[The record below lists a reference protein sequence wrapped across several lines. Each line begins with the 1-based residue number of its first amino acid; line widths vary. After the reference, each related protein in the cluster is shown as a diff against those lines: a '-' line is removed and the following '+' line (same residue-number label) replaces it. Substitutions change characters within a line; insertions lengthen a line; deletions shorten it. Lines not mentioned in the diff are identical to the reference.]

1 MNSECWI
8 TREST
13 QYPSKLYTIN
23 VEKGESKWGLIP
35 NDLNPLPIGWEAHKS
50 KSGRIYYANSEQ
62 KKSQWEIPTE
72 KDPELPKNW
81 NIKKSSKCKQI
92 YYHNTINDKTQWNFP
107 DKHLQKAVLDAKKRQ
122 ELINEEKSRQTIKS
136 IQESEEKQ
144 ESIKEVQHILAL
156 QEKQRKEQLEK
167 SRVAEIELAMMT
179 QKIKD
184 TQEARLKVL
193 SEAYIRGSGLN
204 LNPDKVKIN
213 WLSNN
218 GIFELSSGG
227 NTKDGRYF
235 FNPDTL
241 EIITELERVQKKS
254 SVMIAKC
261 NAPYESMRELL
272 KNIEESKD
280 PTLPKDIE
288 IVLSNV
294 QDIIQGTDKGE
305 RYSIGRHKM
314 IVLPSQLNGAEY
326 LSQKKDNIVKELNE
340 YLTDYTGGPR
350 GQLAADP
357 GVAQFIIDNAFN
369 ENLLDRS
376 YGINNVKE
384 MGIDS
389 YLDGD
394 NKDTLGPIYL
404 INGYLQ
410 VKDTVTT
417 DDVAKFIKS
426 LPKMTIMGVRDVPV
440 RGLDK
445 NYNFIKVKYP
455 VDTVDL
461 IYASAVPLN
470 SYGNPNTKNVIAI
483 ANLTIFS
490 QYLGAMRLAVLRGN
504 CDLYLMPLGGNAFKN
519 KFDHIK
525 AAIAMAY
532 NVMKSD
538 LKEKGINV
546 KVLVWEG
553 DYLGNGQKEREA
565 FGFYKK

>member
-445 NYNFIKVKYP
+445 NYNFIKVKDP